1 MKVLSFLDGLGIG
14 GTEKAACL
22 WAVGLHQRNHDVHVM
37 ALEDGPRRA
46 RLESTGIS
54 VSIVAANA
62 EKIADHLNAIS
73 PDIIH
78 IHAPGFPHAGDVLGV
93 ALKRLS
99 KKIPVVETN
108 IFGRLKNRPAQE
120 WTDFRL
126 YVSWT
131 SSVQAAQRSFQP
143 LDENFFRKQS
153 VAVYPIDPDDG
164 PSQDEISA
172 WRKRCGVQ
180 SDEILFGRY
189 SRPEPNKWTDL
200 PLAAFRR
207 ALSREPR
214 LKLLLREPPPKIAQQ
229 LKEDPHSNR
238 FLVLKATSDPT
249 ELRLSMAAVDAV
261 LHASS
266 IGESFGYGIAE
277 PMNYGKPVIVHSVPW
292 IDQAQLELARH
303 EECGLHASTES
314 TMAEA
319 ILRLANDSQFRLRLG
334 DNARRHIRD
343 VAGIEQSLDRLESAL
358 QATLASKDNPL
369 LTEDLERAR
378 AAAAYLDAHQFG
390 HTLGE
395 QFALRP
401 FYYRVRFHQWR
412 HHFGAN

>member
-1 MKVLSFLDGLGIG
+1 MKVLSFLDGLGLG
-14 GTEKAACL
+14 GVEKAACR
-22 WAVGLHQRNHDVHVM
+22 WAIGLRQRNYDVQVL
-37 ALEDGPRRA
+37 ALEDGPRRSE
-46 RLESTGIS
+46 LEKNG
-54 VSIVAANA
+54 VAINVVQADA
-62 EKIADHLNAIS
+62 DKIADHLNATS

-78 IHAPGFPHAGDVLGV
+78 IHAPGFPHVGDILGV

-108 IFGRLKNRPAQE
+108 IFGRLENRPALE

-131 SSVQAAQRSFQP
+131 SGVQAAQRSFQP
-143 LDENFFRKQS
+143 LDEKFFRKQS

-164 PSQDEISA
+164 PSHDEISA
-172 WRKRCGVQ
+172 WRKQYGVQ
-180 SDEILFGRY
+180 PDDILFGRY

-207 ALSREPR
+207 ALSKEPR
-214 LKLLLREPPPKIAQQ
+214 LKLLLREPPPAIAQQ
-229 LKEDPHSNR
+229 LKADLHSNR
-238 FLVLKATSDPT
+238 FLVLKATSDPA

-277 PMNYGKPVIVHSVPW
+277 PMNHGKPVIVHSVPW

-319 ILRLANDSQFRLRLG
+319 ILRLANDSQLRLRLG
-334 DNARRHIRD
+334 NNARRHIRD
-343 VAGIEQSLDRLESAL
+343 MAGIEQSLNRLESAL
-358 QATLASKDNPL
+358 QATLAGKDNPL
-369 LTEDLERAR
+369 LTEDLERAH

-395 QFALRP
+395 QLALRP